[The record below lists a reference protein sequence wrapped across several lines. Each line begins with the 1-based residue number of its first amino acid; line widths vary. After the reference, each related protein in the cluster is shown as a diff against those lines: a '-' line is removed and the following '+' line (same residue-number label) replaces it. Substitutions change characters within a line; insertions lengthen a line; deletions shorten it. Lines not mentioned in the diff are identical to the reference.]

1 MNVAKLC
8 TTGRDAPYR
17 QATVLGA
24 PRQVLAGRA
33 DGVHW
38 TVHVGLDQTGK
49 LSTVVTR
56 TCGSASV
63 TSSVPGSGPPDGQLV
78 SMWIGREPAI
88 PPLLLLKAAP
98 GVTQVT
104 AVLASHDRRLVT
116 LSPVIEDFSLRFG
129 AAPLPREDPLVAV
142 EIGCWPGG
150 TQTIEMWRP
159 PARGLARP
167 GHAGPPEP
175 FELSW

>member
-1 MNVAKLC
+1 MNVTRLC
-8 TTGRDAPYR
+8 TTGRDAPYG
-17 QATVLGA
+17 QAAVLGA

-56 TCGSASV
+56 TCGSASA
-63 TSSVPGSGPPDGQLV
+63 TSRVPGSGPPDGQLV
-78 SMWIGREPAI
+78 SMWLGREPGL
-88 PPLLLLKAAP
+88 PPLLLLKTAP

-129 AAPLPREDPLVAV
+129 AAPLPGEVPLAAV
-142 EIGCWPGG
+142 EIARWPGG
-150 TQTIEMWRP
+150 TQIIEIWRP
-159 PARGLARP
+159 PARRLARP
-167 GHAGPPEP
+167 GHAGPPES
-175 FELSW
+175 FERSW